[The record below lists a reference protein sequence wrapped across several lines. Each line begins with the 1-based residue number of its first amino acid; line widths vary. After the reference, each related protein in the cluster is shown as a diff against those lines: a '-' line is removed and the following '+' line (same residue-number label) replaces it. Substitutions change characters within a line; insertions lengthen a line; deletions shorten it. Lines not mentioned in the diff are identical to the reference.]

1 MIIVLKPSA
10 TEEQITKF
18 TNMLKESYD
27 VKVNKW
33 DGVHST
39 VLGLIGDTTKIDIE
53 YIDAQDIVENDCI
66 VGVELSV
73 SLFVRLLNSLYIF
86 NNVLSVNIL
95 NVNLCCIA
103 DKTEYG

>member
-39 VLGLIGDTTKIDIE
+39 VLGLIGDTT
-53 YIDAQDIVENDCI
+53 
-66 VGVELSV
+66 LT
-73 SLFVRLLNSLYIF
+73 L
-86 NNVLSVNIL
+86 
-95 NVNLCCIA
+95 
-103 DKTEYG
+103 KTL

>member
-53 YIDAQDIVENDCI
+53 YIDAQDIVENVREFRSRTKRLTESSTPTI
-66 VGVELSV
+66 Q
-73 SLFVRLLNSLYIF
+73 SLKSM
-86 NNVLSVNIL
+86 
-95 NVNLCCIA
+95 
-103 DKTEYG
+103 TM

>member
-27 VKVNKW
+27 VKVYKW

-39 VLGLIGDTTKIDIE
+39 VLGLIGDSAKLDIG
-53 YIDAQDIVENDCI
+53 YIAAQDIVEY
-66 VGVELSV
+66 V
-73 SLFVRLLNSLYIF
+73 
-86 NNVLSVNIL
+86 
-95 NVNLCCIA
+95 
-103 DKTEYG
+103 

>member
-33 DGVHST
+33 DGVQST
-39 VLGLIGDTTKIDIE
+39 VLGLIGETSKIDRE
-53 YIDAQDIVENDCI
+53 
-66 VGVELSV
+66 
-73 SLFVRLLNSLYIF
+73 
-86 NNVLSVNIL
+86 
-95 NVNLCCIA
+95 
-103 DKTEYG
+103 

>member
-10 TEEQITKF
+10 TEEQIIKF

-39 VLGLIGDTTKIDIE
+39 VLGLIE
-53 YIDAQDIVENDCI
+53 
-66 VGVELSV
+66 VGCTYDSK
-73 SLFVRLLNSLYIF
+73 RRKKGY
-86 NNVLSVNIL
+86 
-95 NVNLCCIA
+95 
-103 DKTEYG
+103 YYYQYY

>member
-1 MIIVLKPSA
+1 MQTAVTDCYIV
-10 TEEQITKF
+10 
-18 TNMLKESYD
+18 
-27 VKVNKW
+27 
-33 DGVHST
+33 
-39 VLGLIGDTTKIDIE
+39 IDF
-53 YIDAQDIVENDCI
+53 NDCI